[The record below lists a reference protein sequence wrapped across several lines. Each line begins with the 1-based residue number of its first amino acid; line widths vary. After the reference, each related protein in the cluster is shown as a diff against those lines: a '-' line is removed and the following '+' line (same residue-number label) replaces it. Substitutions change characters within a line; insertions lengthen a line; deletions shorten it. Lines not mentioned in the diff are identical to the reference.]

1 MTPRDKDAFL
11 RSATKVSGMPDP
23 DLVERL
29 DALPRVS
36 RVAVTF
42 RHVSV
47 GRQPLSGE
55 GARIQGGRWNPPESF
70 PTLYLAESQDVMVAE
85 FRRLAVRTGRS
96 PADFLPRELYR
107 IDIALGVLVDLTD
120 PAAVTAVGLS
130 PESMRSD
137 DLGACQAVGL
147 AAHYLGLE
155 GVHAASAAGEGR
167 VIAVFTDRVRPSSRL
182 TATLEGLWLDSPH

>member
-1 MTPRDKDAFL
+1 
-11 RSATKVSGMPDP
+11 MPDP

-29 DALPRVS
+29 DALPRVPL
-36 RVAVTF
+36 VAVTF

-70 PTLYLAESQDVMVAE
+70 PTLYLAGSRDVMVAE

-107 IDIALGVLVDLTD
+107 IDVTLGGLLDLTD
-120 PAAVTAVGLS
+120 PAAATAVGLS
-130 PESMRSD
+130 LESVRSD
-137 DLGACQAVGL
+137 NLSACQAVGL

-155 GVHAASAAGEGR
+155 GVHAASATGEGT
-167 VIAVFTDRVRPSSRL
+167 VVAVFTDRVRSSSRL
-182 TATLEGLWLDSPH
+182 TATPEGLWVDSPH